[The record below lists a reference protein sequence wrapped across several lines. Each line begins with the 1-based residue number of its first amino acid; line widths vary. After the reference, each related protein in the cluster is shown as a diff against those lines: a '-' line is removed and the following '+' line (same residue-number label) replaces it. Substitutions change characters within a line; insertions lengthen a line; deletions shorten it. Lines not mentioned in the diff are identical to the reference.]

1 MLGLAEWTV
10 LVVALA
16 VGAAGGYGGH
26 RWWMRRVEK
35 ARRRIPRH
43 WPLDP
48 RSMANSDECR
58 VWRWLIR
65 VFFDHYVMIKVPVT
79 RFTFPR
85 GDENSVHWFNLLS
98 GVYCTFTI
106 CGPDGHVVGCIDVPG
121 RNGLSRSNQKLK
133 LTLLSQCGIAYWV
146 IRPGQFPTLAQIRA
160 DILGDTAGRPGGT
173 QPVDVSAAHQN
184 LRAAIDRQRLRR
196 LAIDEAARA
205 EAQQVSSRHG
215 PESLLSDSGFA
226 SSGWQQP
233 NSFIAPLDSR
243 PAKLS

>member
-1 MLGLAEWTV
+1 MGMVGLA
-10 LVVALA
+10 LSGLALLLSGALA
-16 VGAAGGYGGH
+16 GYFAKV
-26 RWWMRRVEK
+26 WLARRAEQE
-35 ARRRIPRH
+35 RRRIPKQ
-43 WPLDP
+43 WPLDA

-85 GDENSVHWFNLLS
+85 TEANSGHWFQLLS

-106 CGPDGHVVGCIDVPG
+106 CGPDGHVIGCVDVPG
-121 RNGLSRSNQKLK
+121 RAGLSHSNQKLK
-133 LTLLSQCGIAYWV
+133 LALLSQCGIAYWV
-146 IRPGQFPTLAQIRA
+146 IKPGQFPTLAQIRM
-160 DILGDTAGRPGGT
+160 DFLGIATAGMTSTT
-173 QPVDVSAAHQN
+173 QVDVSAARVN
-184 LRAAIDRQRLRR
+184 LKAAIERQRERR
-196 LAIDEAARA
+196 MAAGEAALN
-205 EAQQVSSRHG
+205 EARVSSVHG

-243 PAKLS
+243 PAQLT